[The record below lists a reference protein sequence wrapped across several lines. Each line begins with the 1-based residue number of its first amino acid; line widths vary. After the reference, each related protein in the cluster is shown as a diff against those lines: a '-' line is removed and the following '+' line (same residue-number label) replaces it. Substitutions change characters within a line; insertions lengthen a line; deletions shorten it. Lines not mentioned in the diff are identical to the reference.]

1 MSGTDPRPTKYWLVV
16 VSRDHVEIGKRQG
29 IVMANHGKAAPLRRM
44 RPGDSIVFYSPKV
57 AFQGKEP
64 LKKFTAIARVSEGE
78 VYQGE
83 LDGGFT
89 AYRRD
94 VEYLPCDEADIVP
107 LIGRLT
113 FIRNKQHWGY
123 LFRFGFFEVPEVDFQ
138 TIAAAMHLDG

>member
-1 MSGTDPRPTKYWLVV
+1 MAGTEPRPTKYWLVV
-16 VSRDHVEIGKRQG
+16 VSRDHVEIGKRHG

-44 RPGDSIVFYSPKV
+44 RSGDSVVCYSPK
-57 AFQGKEP
+57 AAHEGKEP

-78 VYQGE
+78 VYHGE

-107 LIGRLT
+107 LIHRLT
-113 FIRNKQHWGY
+113 FIRDKQRWGY

-138 TIAAAMHLDG
+138 TIAAAMHHRG